1 MSLRTALWILQI
13 THQPKLYPD
22 ISGQH
27 VPFADNLNT
36 HRTLA
41 MDLTHVTYELM
52 NVDSTIWKQLSK
64 AIIMVTKA
72 SGDLIELGQCL

>member
-1 MSLRTALWILQI
+1 M
-13 THQPKLYPD
+13 
-22 ISGQH
+22 
-27 VPFADNLNT
+27 PFADNLNT

-52 NVDSTIWKQLSK
+52 NVDSIIWKQLSK

-72 SGDLIELGQCL
+72 SGDLVELGQCL